1 MSNKILIFGLALIS
15 LSFFSCRE
23 NEPPISSENKIYFD
37 LTKII
42 KDDIRHNTIN
52 NCAEEKT
59 VYIQYHKETKK
70 IDTIDWQ
77 KELQPLLEC
86 DINRPAWKGKFYID
100 TIPNDL
106 MHDTTLQ
113 YRALSN
119 KVSIRSL
126 SIIYANQQIKK
137 IIIEKKIK
145 SVLFSTS
152 QLINY
157 IPKFGFII
165 RGEQKALFMTNF
177 DLNVDVKY
185 LCK

>member
-1 MSNKILIFGLALIS
+1 
-15 LSFFSCRE
+15 
-23 NEPPISSENKIYFD
+23 
-37 LTKII
+37 
-42 KDDIRHNTIN
+42 
-52 NCAEEKT
+52 
-59 VYIQYHKETKK
+59 
-70 IDTIDWQ
+70 
-77 KELQPLLEC
+77 
-86 DINRPAWKGKFYID
+86 
-100 TIPNDL
+100 
-106 MHDTTLQ
+106 LQ